1 MLTTH
6 SFMNQIWTD
15 LNSPT
20 KEEVDSLILTQKI
33 DPLIAKD
40 LLSPTPSQYIKDK
53 DNFIY
58 TVLHIPNF
66 RHSHSES
73 VPQEI
78 DFVISKDSLI
88 TTRYDSIDALHYFA
102 KQIEVNE
109 ILNKGEN
116 SNVFFSMMKE
126 IYRGLEDE
134 LSYTEDWMKQ
144 IEEKIFKG
152 QEREMVFAISN
163 VSRNLLNFRK
173 TIDSHG
179 NVFEFLRDVGTEKF
193 GQDFGKQAKTL
204 IAEWRQIMRVI
215 NNQIELIT
223 ELRETN
229 NSMLSTKQNEI
240 MKIFTIMAFVTFPL
254 ALIAGIFG
262 MNAEHIPIVGHGN
275 DFWIILGIML
285 VISIAMFAYFRYKKW
300 I

>member
-1 MLTTH
+1 MLTTR
-6 SFMNQIWTD
+6 SFIDQTWID

-20 KEEVDSLILTQKI
+20 KEEVDSLVLTYQI
-33 DPLIAKD
+33 DPIIAKD
-40 LLSPTPSQYIKDK
+40 LLFPTPSQYVRDK
-53 DNFIY
+53 DHIIY

-66 RHSHSES
+66 KHSHAES
-73 VPQEI
+73 GLQEV
-78 DFVISKDSLI
+78 DFIISRDTLI
-88 TTRYDSIDALHYFA
+88 TTRYDSVDALHYFA

-126 IYRGLEDE
+126 IYKGMEDE
-134 LSYTEDWMKQ
+134 LAYTEDWMKQ
-144 IEEKIFKG
+144 IEEKIFEGK
-152 QEREMVFAISN
+152 EREMVFDISN
-163 VSRNLLNFRK
+163 ASRNLLNFRR
-173 TIDSHG
+173 IVDSHG
-179 NVFEFLRDVGTEKF
+179 HVFEFLRDIGTEKF
-193 GQDFGKQAKTL
+193 GQDFGKQAKFL
-204 IAEWRQIMRVI
+204 LNDWRRVMRVI
-215 NNQIELIT
+215 NNQIELAT

-240 MKIFTIMAFVTFPL
+240 MRVLTIVAFITFPL

-262 MNAEHIPIVGHGN
+262 MNAIHMPIVGYAN

-285 VISIAMFAYFRYKKW
+285 VTSLAMFAYFRYKKW